1 MKQQAQ
7 KKITDIKQSPFAE
20 MGISKEA
27 SIWNMRPHL
36 TTIAAVLFATAL
48 HPSIMKAQ
56 GTAAPTDP
64 QIVGIVETA
73 DDIDINYAKL
83 ALSKARDKQVRD
95 FAQQMITD
103 HSAVQKSVINVAS
116 KLNVTPADSPTS
128 DSLKAQAQQT
138 LEKLRGLKGK
148 AFEKSYVDNEV
159 SYHEAVINATK
170 TVLIPSAQNAELKS
184 ALQGAE
190 PLFEGHLAHAER
202 VQSAIEGGKNTASR

>member
-1 MKQQAQ
+1 
-7 KKITDIKQSPFAE
+7 

-103 HSAVQKSVINVAS
+103 QSAVQKSVINVAS

-159 SYHEAVINATK
+159 SYHEAVINATE

>member
-1 MKQQAQ
+1 MK
-7 KKITDIKQSPFAE
+7 KSTETKPTDIQRFSGTGTP
-20 MGISKEA
+20 KEA
-27 SIWNMRPHL
+27 SLPNRCTHL
-36 TTIAAVLFATAL
+36 PAVAAIICAVAL
-48 HPSIMKAQ
+48 HPAKANAQ

-83 ALSKARDKQVRD
+83 ALSKAKDKRVRD

-103 HSAVQKSVINVAS
+103 HSAVQKSVINLAA

-128 DSLKAQAQQT
+128 DSLNKQAEQT
-138 LEKLRGLKGK
+138 TQKLQSLKGK
-148 AFEKSYVDNEV
+148 AFEKAYVDNEV
-159 SYHEAVINATK
+159 GYHEAVINATK

>member
-1 MKQQAQ
+1 MKRQAQ
-7 KKITDIKQSPFAE
+7 KKITDIKQSPFTG

-36 TTIAAVLFATAL
+36 TAIAAVLFATTL
-48 HPSIMKAQ
+48 HPSIVKAQ

-83 ALSKARDKQVRD
+83 ALSKAKDTRVRD

-103 HSAVQKSVINVAS
+103 HSAVQKSVINLAA

-128 DSLKAQAQQT
+128 ESLNKQAEQT
-138 LEKLRGLKGK
+138 TQKLRSLKGK
-148 AFEKSYVDNEV
+148 AFEKAYLDNEV
-159 SYHEAVINATK
+159 GYHEAVINATK
-170 TVLIPSAQNAELKS
+170 TVLIPSAHNAELKS

>member
-1 MKQQAQ
+1 
-7 KKITDIKQSPFAE
+7 
-20 MGISKEA
+20 MGISKQA
-27 SIWNMRPHL
+27 GIWNMRPHL
-36 TTIAAVLFATAL
+36 TAMAAVLFATAL
-48 HPSIMKAQ
+48 HPSIAKAQ
-56 GTAAPTDP
+56 GTVAPTDP

-73 DDIDINYAKL
+73 DDIDINYANL

-138 LEKLRGLKGK
+138 LEKLRSLKGK

-159 SYHEAVINATK
+159 SYHEAVIHAIK
-170 TVLIPSAQNAELKS
+170 TVLVPGAQNAELKS
-184 ALQGAE
+184 ALQGTE
-190 PLFEGHLAHAER
+190 PLFEGHLAHAAR
-202 VQSAIEGGKNTASR
+202 VQFAIEHRRNTASR

>member
-1 MKQQAQ
+1 
-7 KKITDIKQSPFAE
+7 

>member
-1 MKQQAQ
+1 
-7 KKITDIKQSPFAE
+7 

-27 SIWNMRPHL
+27 STWNMRPHL

-48 HPSIMKAQ
+48 HPSTVKAQ

>member
-1 MKQQAQ
+1 MK
-7 KKITDIKQSPFAE
+7 KSTETKPTDIQRFSGTGTP
-20 MGISKEA
+20 KEA
-27 SIWNMRPHL
+27 NLPNRCTHL
-36 TTIAAVLFATAL
+36 PAVAAIICAVAL
-48 HPSIMKAQ
+48 HPAKANAQ

-170 TVLIPSAQNAELKS
+170 TVLIPSAQNAELMSIAGKS
-184 ALQGAE
+184 
-190 PLFEGHLAHAER
+190 
-202 VQSAIEGGKNTASR
+202 

>member
-1 MKQQAQ
+1 
-7 KKITDIKQSPFAE
+7 

-202 VQSAIEGGKNTASR
+202 VQSAIEGGKSTASR

>member
-1 MKQQAQ
+1 MH
-7 KKITDIKQSPFAE
+7 
-20 MGISKEA
+20 
-27 SIWNMRPHL
+27 PHL
-36 TTIAAVLFATAL
+36 TTNATVLFATAL

>member
-1 MKQQAQ
+1 
-7 KKITDIKQSPFAE
+7 

-36 TTIAAVLFATAL
+36 TAIAAVLFATAL

-170 TVLIPSAQNAELKS
+170 TVLIQSAQNAELKS

>member
-7 KKITDIKQSPFAE
+7 KKITDIKQSPFTG

-27 SIWNMRPHL
+27 SIRNMRPHL
-36 TTIAAVLFATAL
+36 TAIAAVLVASAL
-48 HPSIMKAQ
+48 HPSIVKAQ

-103 HSAVQKSVINVAS
+103 HSAVQKSVINLAS

-159 SYHEAVINATK
+159 SYHQAVINATK

>member
-1 MKQQAQ
+1 
-7 KKITDIKQSPFAE
+7 

-48 HPSIMKAQ
+48 HPSIVKAQ

-64 QIVGIVETA
+64 QIVGIVENA

-170 TVLIPSAQNAELKS
+170 TVLIPSARNAELKS

>member
-7 KKITDIKQSPFAE
+7 KKITDIKQSPFTG

-64 QIVGIVETA
+64 QIVGIVENA
-73 DDIDINYAKL
+73 DDIDINYAKV

-103 HSAVQKSVINVAS
+103 HSAVQKSVINLAS

-138 LEKLRGLKGK
+138 LEK
-148 AFEKSYVDNEV
+148 F
-159 SYHEAVINATK
+159 
-170 TVLIPSAQNAELKS
+170 
-184 ALQGAE
+184 
-190 PLFEGHLAHAER
+190 
-202 VQSAIEGGKNTASR
+202 

>member
-1 MKQQAQ
+1 MKQQVRQ
-7 KKITDIKQSPFAE
+7 KITKLVQTSSSE
-20 MGISKEA
+20 MGIGKEA
-27 SIWNMRPHL
+27 SVWNPRTHL
-36 TTIAAVLFATAL
+36 STLAAVICAVAL
-48 HPSIMKAQ
+48 HPAIAKAQ
-56 GTAAPTDP
+56 GGTAPTDP

-83 ALSKARDKQVRD
+83 ALSKATEKQVRD

-103 HSAVQKSVINVAS
+103 HSAVQKSVISLAA
-116 KLNVTPADSPTS
+116 KLNVTPADSATR

-148 AFEKSYVDNEV
+148 AFEKAYVDNEV

-170 TVLIPSAQNAELKS
+170 TVLIPNAQNDELKK

-190 PLFEGHLAHAER
+190 PLFEGHLQHAQR
-202 VQSAIEGGKNTASR
+202 VQSAIESGRKTASK

>member
-1 MKQQAQ
+1 
-7 KKITDIKQSPFAE
+7 

-138 LEKLRGLKGK
+138 LEKSRGLKGK

>member
-7 KKITDIKQSPFAE
+7 KKITDIKQSPFTG

-48 HPSIMKAQ
+48 HPSIVKAQ

>member
-7 KKITDIKQSPFAE
+7 KKITDIKQSPFTG

-36 TTIAAVLFATAL
+36 TTIAAVLYATAL

-159 SYHEAVINATK
+159 SYHEVVIHATK
-170 TVLIPSAQNAELKS
+170 TVLVPSAQNAELKS
-184 ALQGAE
+184 ALQGTE
-190 PLFEGHLAHAER
+190 PLFEGHLAHAAR
-202 VQSAIEGGKNTASR
+202 VQFAIEHRRNTASR

>member
-7 KKITDIKQSPFAE
+7 KKITDIKQSPLAE

-36 TTIAAVLFATAL
+36 TAIAAVLFATAL
-48 HPSIMKAQ
+48 HPSIVKAQ

>member
-7 KKITDIKQSPFAE
+7 KKITDIKQSPFTG

-48 HPSIMKAQ
+48 HPSIVKAQ
-56 GTAAPTDP
+56 GTTAPTDP

-83 ALSKARDKQVRD
+83 ALSKARDKQVKD

-103 HSAVQKSVINVAS
+103 HSAVQKSVINLAS

>member
-1 MKQQAQ
+1 
-7 KKITDIKQSPFAE
+7 

-159 SYHEAVINATK
+159 RYHEAVINATK

>member
-1 MKQQAQ
+1 MKQPAQ

-36 TTIAAVLFATAL
+36 TAIAAVLFATAL
-48 HPSIMKAQ
+48 HPSIVKAQ

-73 DDIDINYAKL
+73 ADIDINYAKL

-103 HSAVQKSVINVAS
+103 HYDHETITLGRS
-116 KLNVTPADSPTS
+116 KTPS
-128 DSLKAQAQQT
+128 
-138 LEKLRGLKGK
+138 GK
-148 AFEKSYVDNEV
+148 
-159 SYHEAVINATK
+159 
-170 TVLIPSAQNAELKS
+170 PS
-184 ALQGAE
+184 
-190 PLFEGHLAHAER
+190 
-202 VQSAIEGGKNTASR
+202 

>member
-7 KKITDIKQSPFAE
+7 KKITDIKQSPFTG

-36 TTIAAVLFATAL
+36 TAIAAVLFASAL
-48 HPSIMKAQ
+48 HPSIVKAQ

-103 HSAVQKSVINVAS
+103 HSAVQKSVINLAS
-116 KLNVTPADSPTS
+116 QLNVTPADSPTS

-138 LEKLRGLKGK
+138 LEELRGLKGK

-159 SYHEAVINATK
+159 RYHEAVINATK

-202 VQSAIEGGKNTASR
+202 VQSAIEGGKNTVSR

>member
-7 KKITDIKQSPFAE
+7 KKITDIKQSPFTG

-138 LEKLRGLKGK
+138 LEKSRGLKGK